1 MGSVCSGINFFRD
14 ISFTQRYKEQLT
26 EMMLTVI
33 EHACDPE
40 KDYEGQTRRIKN
52 LKKQMVVVRG
62 LTDSWP
68 ELTDMCANRND
79 PPSVMLRKILDEI
92 SAADEEIRVSEV
104 LCMCTYVA
112 DVCVKLVSKN
122 EKNKVCE
129 MVEILVNYILDRS
142 YTSCANCLYCLD
154 SM

>member
-1 MGSVCSGINFFRD
+1 MGSVCSGISFFRD
-14 ISFTQRYKEQLT
+14 ISFTPRYKEQLVS
-26 EMMLTVI
+26 VI
-33 EHACDPE
+33 EHTCDPE
-40 KDYEGQTRRIKN
+40 KDYERQTRSIKN

-62 LTDSWP
+62 LTNSWS

-79 PPSVMLRKILDEI
+79 PPSVMFRKILDEI

-104 LCMCTYVA
+104 LCMCTYVS

-129 MVEILVNYILDRS
+129 MVEFW
-142 YTSCANCLYCLD
+142 
-154 SM
+154 